1 MKDLDQQALDSLF
14 EVLAEPSW
22 EKVRGQPALFL
33 NARWH
38 QSMRNLCAEWHC
50 VSRFRPDAKTL
61 IAAGFEV
68 DLAPRLSQYPL
79 ILVRPNRQRAQN
91 RALLASAASLLEPKG
106 MLITAASN
114 DAGARSLQDDVTH
127 LMGNA
132 ECRSLNRCRVV
143 WSARAA
149 SDINTTLQAQW
160 LEAARPLRVA
170 PTPLLAAPGMFSW
183 DRVDPGSSL
192 LAEYLPETLG
202 AKVAD
207 FGVGWGYLSAMA
219 MRRCAGI
226 VQLDL
231 YEADLD
237 SLQQAERNL
246 RALSSES
253 IQSQSQPQLQA
264 RWVDIAEGS
273 ELDQGYDAILCNPP
287 FHSGHRADPELGR
300 QFIAKAAR
308 ALRPGGSLWLVANRH
323 LPYEDLLL
331 QCFADVQML
340 AQSGAFKVFTAIKG
354 QA

>member
-143 WSARAA
+143 WSAGAV

-253 IQSQSQPQLQA
+253 IQSQPQLQA